1 MSQYI
6 SDLVVLA
13 SPDESVLNVISRM
26 SKGGKIFFGLALIV
40 DDSNTLLGVFNS
52 GDALRFLAEGYE
64 THQSIKNV
72 MNTSPVVAEDGLTDQ
87 EMVKLVRQQIRART
101 NGKKEFTQ
109 YVPIINKLGN
119 LVDVQDMNELLARLP
134 QQGERV
140 AIYGMGFVGLT
151 LAAALASRGH
161 YVFGIDTNPNLISKL
176 KKGVPHIYEPRLS
189 EMLRQ
194 GLDSSCLSFDIDKG
208 RNDCNVFI
216 IAVGTP
222 VDPKGVV
229 SLSALIEVCNTVAQD
244 LRKGDLV
251 MLRSTIPAGT
261 TRSVVIPILEKVSG
275 LKAGKNFYVAFCP
288 ERTVEGKAIQELITL
303 PQIVGGLSDACSNR
317 AASFWSSLTD
327 TVVRADGLEAAE
339 LIKLANN
346 SFRDI
351 SFAFSNALAMLS
363 DEFNI
368 DSNRMIAAANEGY
381 PRDTIPR
388 PSPGV
393 GGYCLTKDPFIYA
406 SKDSSLAHS
415 RLARLG
421 REINNQITLYP
432 IEILH
437 RFSRRT
443 GLDIT
448 KLNILIIGM
457 AFKGVPATNDLR
469 GSSSVLVAKEMMAL
483 GCKVNCYDAVVTS
496 DELGLIGLNLVSMRE
511 CLPNVDVIFILNN
524 HPDNITNN
532 FLTLLK
538 PDHPILIFDGW
549 NLLDRFEVEK
559 QANMFYANLGY
570 MTKKIR

>member
-13 SPDESVLNVISRM
+13 SPEESVLNVISRM
-26 SKGGKIFFGLALIV
+26 SKGGKFFFGLALVV

-72 MNTSPVVAEDGLTDQ
+72 MTANPVVAEDGLTDQ
-87 EMVKLVRQQIRART
+87 EMVKLVRQQIRSRT

-109 YVPIINKLGN
+109 YIPIINKLGN

-140 AIYGMGFVGLT
+140 AVYGMGFVGLT

-161 YVFGIDTNPNLISKL
+161 YVIGIDTNSDLISKL
-176 KKGVPHIYEPRLS
+176 KNGVPHIYEPRLS

-194 GLDSSCLSFDIDKG
+194 GLDSSYLSFDIDKG
-208 RNDCNVFI
+208 RNDCNVII

-229 SLSALIEVCNTVAQD
+229 SLSALIKVCNAVAQD
-244 LRKGDLV
+244 LRKGDLII
-251 MLRSTIPAGT
+251 LRSTIPAGT
-261 TRSVVIPILEKVSG
+261 TRSVVIPILEKASG

-288 ERTVEGKAIQELITL
+288 ERTIEGKAIQELITL

-351 SFAFSNALAMLS
+351 SFAFSNALAMFS
-363 DEFNI
+363 NEFNI

-393 GGYCLTKDPFIYA
+393 GG
-406 SKDSSLAHS
+406 
-415 RLARLG
+415 
-421 REINNQITLYP
+421 
-432 IEILH
+432 
-437 RFSRRT
+437 
-443 GLDIT
+443 
-448 KLNILIIGM
+448 
-457 AFKGVPATNDLR
+457 
-469 GSSSVLVAKEMMAL
+469 
-483 GCKVNCYDAVVTS
+483 
-496 DELGLIGLNLVSMRE
+496 
-511 CLPNVDVIFILNN
+511 
-524 HPDNITNN
+524 
-532 FLTLLK
+532 
-538 PDHPILIFDGW
+538 
-549 NLLDRFEVEK
+549 
-559 QANMFYANLGY
+559 
-570 MTKKIR
+570 